1 MNAGMEKF
9 YLDQLFDLTSFSHK
23 ELFAGCK
30 YPWEAFDSL
39 EKYFTTGKIECEIP
53 EGVTLINPES
63 ISIGAGTKLEPGAY
77 IVGPCIIGKNCEIRR
92 GAYLRGF
99 VVMGDGCVIGSEIKS
114 SILLDG
120 VHAAHYNY
128 VGDSILGNRVN
139 LGAGVKLANLRLDKK
154 PIAIEGIP
162 TQRKKLGAIIGDDS
176 QLGCNSVCNPGTV
189 LKKKFLCR
197 PNAVISVT
205 NNRMV
210 QDHVS

>member
-9 YLDQLFDLTSFSHK
+9 YLDQLFDLTDFSHR

-30 YPWEAFDSL
+30 YPWEALDQL
-39 EKYFTTGKIECEIP
+39 EGYFSKGKIECEIP
-53 EGVTLINPES
+53 KGVTLVNKEL
-63 ISIGAGTKLEPGAY
+63 ISIGQGTVIEPGAY
-77 IVGPCIIGKNCEIRR
+77 IAGPCIIGKNCEIRHS
-92 GAYLRGF
+92 AYLRGF

-114 SILLDG
+114 SILLNG

-154 PIAIEGIP
+154 QIAIEGIP

-197 PNAVISVT
+197 PSAVISVT